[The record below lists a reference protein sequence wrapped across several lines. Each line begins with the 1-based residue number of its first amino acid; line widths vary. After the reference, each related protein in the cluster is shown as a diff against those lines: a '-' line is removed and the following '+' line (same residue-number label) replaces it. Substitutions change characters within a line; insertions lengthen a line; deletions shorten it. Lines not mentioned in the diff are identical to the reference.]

1 MPPPAAATQPL
12 AGLWTNIYFCGI
24 IDIPY
29 TVLEVVVL
37 MAKIRP
43 QILLA
48 ILALGALALYAVN
61 QQYVEIAT
69 GCIGGVTALG
79 MRLLEGGDS

>member
-1 MPPPAAATQPL
+1 M
-12 AGLWTNIYFCGI
+12 
-24 IDIPY
+24 
-29 TVLEVVVL
+29 

-48 ILALGALALYAVN
+48 ILALGALALYAVHES
-61 QQYVEIAT
+61 YVEIAT

-79 MRLLEGGDS
+79 MRLLEGGDN

>member
-1 MPPPAAATQPL
+1 
-12 AGLWTNIYFCGI
+12 
-24 IDIPY
+24 
-29 TVLEVVVL
+29 

-48 ILALGALALYAVN
+48 IMALGALALYAVN